1 MAAATSLA
9 EIIKARIKNMEK
21 PAINVGEVEAAATA
35 NGSAAAAQTGSSS
48 VTTVNEI
55 SSQSEGTQP
64 QTPGKEVMLATQ
76 GLWQSP

>member
-21 PAINVGEVEAAATA
+21 PATNVGEVEAAATA